1 MTTQNEPD
9 KVLASQSYRK
19 ALNNAAEYAKDAR
32 KLQDLIERAGRKADD
47 SKSGRLAEVRESLS
61 AMFRLLRAYAK
72 GNYREIPWK
81 SLTLIIASVSYF
93 VMPLDLIPDFIVAL
107 GLFDDIALITWT
119 VSAIKADLDAF
130 TTWEKDKPLE
140 PELKSDMEDD
150 A

>member
-19 ALNNAAEYAKDAR
+19 ALNKAAEYAKDAR